1 MNLITENRQ
10 ENGTFFLIEL
20 QHGNIMS
27 NPYREILT
35 TPGVK
40 GLVISS
46 SIARLPYAMISIG
59 IITMLA
65 QQGNLY
71 WLAGAVAGTFTLSNA
86 LIGPQISKLVDQ
98 HGQSRVLPFV
108 TAFSIG
114 MLLMLVTAAYM
125 NAPGP
130 LLFILAAL
138 AGSMPTMPAMIR
150 ARWTELF
157 RGKPQLHT
165 AFSLDTVLTEM
176 AFIIGPP
183 LAIGMSTSAFAEAG
197 PLAAILLLAIGVTAF
212 VLQRQTEPKVV
223 KRSEGSSES
232 ILKIPSLRIIIL
244 ALLAM
249 GVIGGSIDVAV
260 VAFANAQGWPT
271 AASFILA
278 AYALGSLVAG
288 LTFGALRIALPIE
301 RQFIFWIL
309 VTAGTALLPILSP
322 NVYILTG
329 ILFIAGLSFAPTMII
344 VMNLGTIILPP
355 SKLTEGLTWMTT
367 GISIGVALGG
377 LLAGLVIDTYGARAG
392 FGVAIVS
399 GLSMVVIALIGLPI
413 LRTAS
418 EVRSELAAKAS

>member
-1 MNLITENRQ
+1 
-10 ENGTFFLIEL
+10 
-20 QHGNIMS
+20 
-27 NPYREILT
+27 
-35 TPGVK
+35 
-40 GLVISS
+40 
-46 SIARLPYAMISIG
+46 
-59 IITMLA
+59 
-65 QQGNLY
+65 
-71 WLAGAVAGTFTLSNA
+71 
-86 LIGPQISKLVDQ
+86 
-98 HGQSRVLPFV
+98 
-108 TAFSIG
+108 
-114 MLLMLVTAAYM
+114 
-125 NAPGP
+125 
-130 LLFILAAL
+130 
-138 AGSMPTMPAMIR
+138 MIR
-150 ARWTELF
+150 ARWTVLF

-176 AFIIGPP
+176 AFIIGPA

-197 PLAAILLLAIGVTAF
+197 PLAAILLLTIGVTAF
-212 VLQRQTEPKVV
+212 VLQLQTEPKVV
-223 KRSEGSSES
+223 KRSKGSSAS
-232 ILKIPSLRIIIL
+232 ILQTPSLRIIIL

-260 VAFANAQGWPT
+260 VAFANTQGWPT

-301 RQFIFWIL
+301 RQFIFLIL
-309 VTAGTALLPILSP
+309 FTAGTALLPILSP
-322 NVYILTG
+322 NIFIMTG

-344 VMNLGTIILPP
+344 VMHLGTIILPP

-392 FGVAIVS
+392 FGLAIVS